1 MTSAEQWH
9 QFGPGQLLLS
19 GWGRVFCPVYTALEC
34 PWGSLMDFSIRRTVR
49 SWLSPCISC
58 RICPMES
65 SQPSEMLVV
74 NGQVAAGQI
83 LFKKYNPKK
92 DALSAP
98 SMPPREGS

>member
-1 MTSAEQWH
+1 
-9 QFGPGQLLLS
+9 
-19 GWGRVFCPVYTALEC
+19 
-34 PWGSLMDFSIRRTVR
+34 
-49 SWLSPCISC
+49 
-58 RICPMES
+58 MES

-83 LFKKYNPKK
+83 LFKKYNPRK